1 MTPAYQLITYL
12 LTPPST
18 STTNPSTSSTS
29 LIPKL
34 TLIYASPTPSEILLK
49 SELNALSLS
58 SLSSPTSPL
67 SIKYLVSS
75 PSDSTDKPGWFDF
88 AASKKRKNE
97 MKELEMQGVTVGRIG
112 RGNLQKWIGR
122 GDSTSLDGKKR
133 IVIVCGPEG
142 CVLTSPRI
150 SSCLS
155 MRN

>member
-1 MTPAYQLITYL
+1 MTPAYQLITHL

-18 STTNPSTSSTS
+18 PTTNPSTSSTS

-49 SELNALSLS
+49 SELKALA
-58 SLSSPTSPL
+58 SLSSPISPL

-75 PSDSTDKPGWFDF
+75 PSDSTDKPGWLDF
-88 AASKKRKNE
+88 AGLKKRKEE

-112 RGNLQKWIGR
+112 RGNLEEWIGR

-142 CVLTSPRI
+142 CVLTSSPCF
-150 SSCLS
+150 SCLF